1 MQSLREAESTD
12 PATDLRFI
20 RAQISNDEAEFRE
33 ILKETRKPPPPPSP
47 SPVKKA
53 TTATTLKTSSTT
65 VKKPA
70 STAVKKPILPYYAS
84 PRLMPAQAAGH
95 QRSVTEALR
104 ATPGRFKPGG
114 GGFEKGKWDWKTS
127 SYAVGGGARVK

>member
-12 PATDLRFI
+12 PTTDLRFI
-20 RAQISNDEAEFRE
+20 RAQICNDEAEFRE
-33 ILKETRKPPPPPSP
+33 ILKETRKPPSPPSP
-47 SPVKKA
+47 PVKKA
-53 TTATTLKTSSTT
+53 ATATASKTSSTT
-65 VKKPA
+65 AKKPA
-70 STAVKKPILPYYAS
+70 STAAKKPILPYYAS

-104 ATPGRFKPGG
+104 ATPGRYKPGG